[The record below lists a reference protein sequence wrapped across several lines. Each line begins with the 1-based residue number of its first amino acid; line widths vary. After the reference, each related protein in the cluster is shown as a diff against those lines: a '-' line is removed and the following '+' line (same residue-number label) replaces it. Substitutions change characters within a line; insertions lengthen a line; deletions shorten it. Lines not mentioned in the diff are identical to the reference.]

1 MFCLTLDV
9 IANTIGH
16 KAGERRKFM
25 DSKLDVSIFR
35 YDPRVDPTPRYE
47 KYEIPYREGMNV
59 LEVLKF
65 VYDNH
70 APIAFRYGCRIKLCG
85 YCGVM
90 VNNKPVLAC
99 KEKAEKVMT
108 IEPLPV
114 QPVVKDLVID
124 FDAYY
129 EKRAKIRP
137 FIEPPKMTVEMPRSL
152 SYETVNRYRECELC
166 MECLICDAACPV
178 FRESRHTF
186 AGPSTMLEIARLVR
200 EPQDEGNR
208 IGLAVS
214 EGLFN
219 CDLCGKCTE
228 ACPVGIKVDE
238 ILRELQ
244 QMAEG
249 QKSQSRACR

>member
-1 MFCLTLDV
+1 M
-9 IANTIGH
+9 
-16 KAGERRKFM
+16 R
-25 DSKLDVSIFR
+25 SKLDVSIFR
-35 YDPRVDPTPRYE
+35 YDPGVDSKPRYE
-47 KYEIPYREGMNV
+47 RYEVPYREGMNV

-65 VYDNH
+65 VYDNY
-70 APIAFRYGCRIKLCG
+70 APIGFRYGCRIKLCG
-85 YCGVM
+85 YCAVM

-99 KEKAEKVMT
+99 KEKAQEIMT

-124 FDAYY
+124 FDAYF

-137 FIEPPKMTVEMPRSL
+137 FIEPCKTTVEMPRSL
-152 SYETVNRYRECELC
+152 SYETVNKYRECEIC

-178 FRESRHTF
+178 LRESRHRF

-214 EGLFN
+214 EGLFH
-219 CDLCGKCTE
+219 CDLCGNCTE
-228 ACPVGIKVDE
+228 VCPVGIKVDE

-249 QKSQSRACR
+249 QKGQSKSR